1 MSRARDFADLAG
13 SADAGGI
20 TGRNLIINGAMQV
33 AQRGTSET
41 GVTTTG
47 VFVLDRF
54 DLNVAD
60 TAEYTIS
67 QSTTT
72 PDGFANSMKWDNT
85 TANASPSSGQYA
97 LFSQKIEGLN
107 LQHLKYGTASAQSM
121 TLSFWVRSNKT
132 GTYVCELLAP
142 DASNR
147 HINKSYT
154 ISSADTWEH
163 KTITF
168 PGDTSGVINN
178 DNGSG
183 LNVTW
188 WLGAGSAYS
197 SGTLQTSW
205 GALDQTAR
213 AVGNV
218 NLSDSTSNEWYITGV
233 QLEVG
238 EKATPFEHLSQEE
251 DLLKCQRYFHM
262 IRAVTA
268 YSPIGV
274 GRAWSTSRT
283 SSCYYLPRPMRA
295 NPTISINN
303 ASYFEVAG
311 LGGNPN
317 AIHNDGAVGSFS
329 GGSSGVHGVKIGM
342 GSSTAAFTTGTIYQL
357 ESNNSTNMEISITAE
372 L

>member
-1 MSRARDFADLAG
+1 MSRAREFADLAG
-13 SADAGGI
+13 SADAGGL

-54 DLNVAD
+54 NLNVAD

-97 LFSQKIEGLN
+97 LFSQKIEGQN

-168 PGDTSGVINN
+168 PGDTSGVIND
-178 DNGSG
+178 DNGNG
-183 LNVTW
+183 LSVTW

-218 NLSDSTSNEWYITGV
+218 NLSDSTSNEWYITGI

-238 EKATPFEHLSQEE
+238 EKATPFEHE
-251 DLLKCQRYFHM
+251 DAGTTLRKCQRYYAVLADGSANSVEHIGNGYGWSGSQVEVVVNWPQEMRDTPALKQSTGSNYYQWQKNGGDTQNFNSLQVFQFTK
-262 IRAVTA
+262 RNGLLYKSGLSSVTA
-268 YSPIGV
+268 GYGY
-274 GRAWSTSRT
+274 RAHV
-283 SSCYYLPRPMRA
+283 
-295 NPTISINN
+295 NN
-303 ASYFEVAG
+303 ASAY
-311 LGGNPN
+311 L
-317 AIHNDGAVGSFS
+317 HLD
-329 GGSSGVHGVKIGM
+329 
-342 GSSTAAFTTGTIYQL
+342 
-357 ESNNSTNMEISITAE
+357 AE

>member
-1 MSRARDFADLAG
+1 MALSKIQNNSFE
-13 SADAGGI
+13 DAAVHGR
-20 TGRNLIINGAMQV
+20 RNLIINGAMQV

-41 GVTTTG
+41 GVTSTG

-54 DLNVAD
+54 KLSVAD
-60 TAEYTIS
+60 TAEYTVS

-97 LFSQKIEGLN
+97 LFSQNIEGQN

-132 GTYVCELLAP
+132 GTYVCELLTP
-142 DASNR
+142 DSPNR

-178 DNGSG
+178 DNGNG
-183 LNVTW
+183 LSVTW

-238 EKATPFEHLSQEE
+238 DKATPFEHRSFAEELVLCERYFQKTYKYSDTFGTNTSEGCINFVPHNTADSYSIVYSQE
-251 DLLKCQRYFHM
+251 
-262 IRAVTA
+262 
-268 YSPIGV
+268 
-274 GRAWSTSRT
+274 
-283 SSCYYLPRPMRA
+283 MRA
-295 NPTISINN
+295 NPSVTTTRKNGGANSSAQRGDNSGNYNALTIANIGTR
-303 ASYFEVAG
+303 SYDLDPG
-311 LGGNPN
+311 
-317 AIHNDGAVGSFS
+317 
-329 GGSSGVHGVKIGM
+329 
-342 GSSTAAFTTGTIYQL
+342 TAAARNYRFHHKL
-357 ESNNSTNMEISITAE
+357 DAE
-372 L
+372 F

>member
-1 MSRARDFADLAG
+1 MALSKIQNNSFE
-13 SADAGGI
+13 DAAVHGR
-20 TGRNLIINGAMQV
+20 RNLIINGAMQV

-41 GVTTTG
+41 GVTSTG

-54 DLNVAD
+54 KLSVAD
-60 TAEYTIS
+60 TAEYTVS

-97 LFSQKIEGLN
+97 LFSQNIEGQN

-178 DNGSG
+178 DNGNG
-183 LNVTW
+183 LSVTW

-218 NLSDSTSNEWYITGV
+218 NLSDSTSNEWYITGI

-238 EKATPFEHLSQEE
+238 DKATPFEHRSYGEE
-251 DLLKCQRYFHM
+251 LALCQRYYQQSYSDSATPGQVINNGALWTNIIKNASNQNYWDVRTYQTM
-262 IRAVTA
+262 RGNPSVTT
-268 YSPIGV
+268 YSPATGTSGKFENDTDAADRDSAV
-274 GRAWSTSRT
+274 SYLSRT
-283 SSCYYLPRPMRA
+283 GFAIRPNSGTDNNNGDVVTVHWTA
-295 NPTISINN
+295 N
-303 ASYFEVAG
+303 
-311 LGGNPN
+311 
-317 AIHNDGAVGSFS
+317 
-329 GGSSGVHGVKIGM
+329 
-342 GSSTAAFTTGTIYQL
+342 
-357 ESNNSTNMEISITAE
+357 AE

>member
-1 MSRARDFADLAG
+1 MSKAAELAALIG
-13 SADAGGI
+13 SQTALSN
-20 TGRNLIINGAMQV
+20 RNLVINGAMQV

-54 DLNVAD
+54 QLDVAD

-67 QSTTT
+67 QSTTA

-85 TANASPSSGQYA
+85 TANASPTSGQFA
-97 LFSQKIEGLN
+97 LFSQKIEGQN

-168 PGDTSGVINN
+168 PGDTSGVIND
-178 DNGSG
+178 DNGNG
-183 LNVTW
+183 LSVTW

-218 NLSDSTSNEWYITGV
+218 NLSDSTSNEWYITGI

-238 EKATPFEHLSQEE
+238 EQATPFEHRSFGDELAR
-251 DLLKCQRYFHM
+251 CQRYYF
-262 IRAVTA
+262 
-268 YSPIGV
+268 
-274 GRAWSTSRT
+274 
-283 SSCYYLPRPMRA
+283 
-295 NPTISINN
+295 
-303 ASYFEVAG
+303 ASGNFGIPGDTLGGGASGIAFSATEVAV
-311 LGGNPN
+311 PYQFPTYMRVPPTVTVYDN
-317 AIHNDGAVGSFS
+317 AGRTARIHGMAVGDHGNAASAALINVNGFASF
-329 GGSSGVHGVKIGM
+329 
-342 GSSTAAFTTGTIYQL
+342 
-357 ESNNSTNMEISITAE
+357 NSTGLTANAAYLAAVEVNAE